1 RRSYQ
6 ARRLYKGWKVGN
18 NQIEREECV
27 VHNIEQSF
35 VACIGCR
42 GHRNISAEN
51 QNRDKTV
58 HFECPY

>member
-1 RRSYQ
+1 M
-6 ARRLYKGWKVGN
+6 GN

-42 GHRNISAEN
+42 AHRSTPSKN
-51 QNRDKTV
+51 QNGDKAV
-58 HFECPY
+58 YFECSC